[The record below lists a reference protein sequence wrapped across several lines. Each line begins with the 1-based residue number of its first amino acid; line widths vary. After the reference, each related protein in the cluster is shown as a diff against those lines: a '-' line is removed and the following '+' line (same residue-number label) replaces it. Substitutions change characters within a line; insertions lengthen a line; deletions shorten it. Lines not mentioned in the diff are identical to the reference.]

1 MTEQSSQCNGE
12 ALDSHSIQNIVVQG
26 SAVETQVAGNMSH
39 HMTQMSSQIIVGQSV
54 SIKSKSKDKKQV
66 IRASEAIRVERLDSV
81 IGSTENKNES
91 IKNDSI
97 EDEVRTVPQSSQK
110 IEGSARSTIL
120 SHLYKKTTEPLHPGR
135 PI

>member
-1 MTEQSSQCNGE
+1 M
-12 ALDSHSIQNIVVQG
+12 
-26 SAVETQVAGNMSH
+26 
-39 HMTQMSSQIIVGQSV
+39 
-54 SIKSKSKDKKQV
+54 

-91 IKNDSI
+91 IKNESL

-120 SHLYKKTTEPLHPGR
+120 SHLYKKTTEPLNPGR
-135 PI
+135 PLQTGAELANSSSRKSVVRQQASAAEARRDHLNPNKIEDKNSTTRPVLVKDANSSNQNQL